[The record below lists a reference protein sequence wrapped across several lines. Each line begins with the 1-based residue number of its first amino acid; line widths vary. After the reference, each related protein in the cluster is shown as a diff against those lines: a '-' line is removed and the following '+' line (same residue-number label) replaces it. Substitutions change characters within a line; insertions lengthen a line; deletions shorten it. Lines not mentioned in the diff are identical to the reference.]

1 MSTYEPMT
9 IAGRPAWIICENTI
23 GMPTSPVTVSAIS
36 CMRALRPSCSRWRYL
51 ARSSTVVEL
60 QVSKARRA
68 AWAARST
75 SSAVPSGMRPMTSSV
90 VALSTSMVPDPVD
103 GVHAPS
109 M

>member
-1 MSTYEPMT
+1 MT
-9 IAGRPAWIICENTI
+9 IAGRPAWIIWENTI

-36 CMRALRPSCSRWRYL
+36 CMRAVRPSCSCWRYF

-60 QVSKARRA
+60 QVSKARHA
-68 AWAARST
+68 AFAARST
-75 SSAVPSGMRPMTSSV
+75 SSAVPSGMRPMTASV
-90 VALSTSMVPDPVD
+90 VALTTSMVPDPVD